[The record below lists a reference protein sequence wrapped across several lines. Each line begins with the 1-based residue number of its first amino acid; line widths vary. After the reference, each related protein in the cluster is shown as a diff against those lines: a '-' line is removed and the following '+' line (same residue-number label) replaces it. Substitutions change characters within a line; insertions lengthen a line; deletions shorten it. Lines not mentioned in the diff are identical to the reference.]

1 MAGHVRVTKSSRV
14 LGDQHCDHAVPHR
27 RHLLGHGWSRMR
39 SGLHHSR
46 NFRLRKVIH
55 SLVRCGPQP
64 SNEIEDLA
72 AKFLK
77 QQFTRSHQVLV
88 FKPLTEQR

>member
-14 LGDQHCDHAVPHR
+14 LGDQHCNHAVPHR
-27 RHLLGHGWSRMR
+27 RHRLGRGWSRMR

-55 SLVRCGPQP
+55 ALTRCGPQP
-64 SNEIEDLA
+64 STEIEDSA

-77 QQFTRSHQVLV
+77 QQFTGSHQVIM
-88 FKPLTEQR
+88 FKPLMENR